1 MLIILGILLFGALLT
16 LAIWFPGRDE
26 WDWYDEPLII
36 SVVITFL
43 LLLFGPLFFIGPIEK
58 SAYVGEE
65 EYTYEIQYDEE
76 KYCDIEEDGDII
88 VKLMDKNGNVS
99 TATYYKDKTKFE
111 EGNKASIIATYNKY
125 DWNER
130 KATWLGLWGMIW
142 EPSEDPTSVIIT
154 LPTDEYNEAIV
165 QMEAFNYD
173 KETKKSESTE
183 TDSNDNKNNDETQE
197 TTNKSETTET
207 SSMNCKNCNEIYED
221 DDKFCSNCGEKLVY

>member
-26 WDWYDEPLII
+26 WDWYDEPLIM

-43 LLLFGPLFFIGPIEK
+43 LLLFGPLFFIGPIER

-76 KYCDIEEDGDII
+76 QYCDIEEDGDVV

-99 TATYYKDKTKFE
+99 TTTYYKNKTKFE
-111 EGNKASIIATYNKY
+111 EGNKASVLATYNKY
-125 DWNER
+125 DWNKR
-130 KATWLGLWGMIW
+130 KDTWLGLWGMIW

-154 LPTDEYNEAIV
+154 LPTEEYNKVIAEMAEID
-165 QMEAFNYD
+165 A
-173 KETKKSESTE
+173 
-183 TDSNDNKNNDETQE
+183 KNNKEESQSDSKIDEEKEKDKVVDETIQDENVE
-197 TTNKSETTET
+197 TTNVS
-207 SSMNCKNCNEIYED
+207 CKNCQEIIDEG
-221 DDKFCSNCGEKLVY
+221 DKFCSNCGEKIIY